1 MCAFLH
7 ESIVIQC
14 LSVDELY
21 KGQLAELPTILDS
34 FYATITNDH
43 IGMEVGGGGE
53 LRMWWVFLCVEADTA
68 RRSHL
73 KPIQT
78 LDITNSIQFD
88 GQAFCPVVWRFP
100 ARWVPFQHT
109 STSDRLEK
117 QAPGKADQ
125 GTIGNDTHMD
135 C

>member
-1 MCAFLH
+1 M
-7 ESIVIQC
+7 
-14 LSVDELY
+14 
-21 KGQLAELPTILDS
+21 PTILDS
-34 FYATITNDH
+34 FYTTITNDH
-43 IGMEVGGGGE
+43 IGVEVGGGGE
-53 LRMWWVFLCVEADTA
+53 PQMWWVFLCVEADTA
-68 RRSHL
+68 RSHL

-109 STSDRLEK
+109 STSDRPGK